1 MKQTVYNRYAQES
14 AGWLHT
20 GRSELVARVLGFF
33 VSLDAHGSKEVLEVG
48 AGVGQ
53 NVSQLRRFGPVDAME
68 IADEGV
74 AALRQRADV
83 RTVIHAG
90 IPSPLERRYDI
101 VCALDVIEH
110 IEDDRMALRWMQER
124 VRPGGLLLI
133 TVPAHP
139 WFFTRHDEALGHHR
153 RYTREAFRA
162 IIPPGLE
169 LLADSHF
176 NTWLFPLAIVSRLAW
191 ALKTRLAPEQPADK
205 QPVPNQGLLGRL
217 LLSVFRREIAST
229 QPDTSRS
236 WGLSY
241 YACLRRRA

>member
-1 MKQTVYNRYAQES
+1 MRQQAYHRYAEES
-14 AGWLHT
+14 GGWLHT

-33 VSLDAHGSKEVLEVG
+33 LPEGALGSKEVLEVG

-53 NVSQLRRFGPVDAME
+53 NISELRRFGPVDAME

-74 AALRQRADV
+74 EALRQRDDV

-90 IPSPLERRYDI
+90 IPSTVERRYGI

-124 VRPGGLLLI
+124 LQPGGLLLI

-176 NTWLFPLAIVSRLAW
+176 NTLLFPLAIASRLGW
-191 ALKTRLAPEQPADK
+191 VLKTRLAPEQPADK
-205 QPVPNQGLLGRL
+205 QPIPNQGLLGRL
-217 LLSVFRREIAST
+217 LLFVFRREIAAT
-229 QPDTSRS
+229 HPGTSRS

-241 YACLRRRA
+241 YACLRRNS

>member
-1 MKQTVYNRYAQES
+1 MKPTAYSRYAQES

-33 VSLDAHGSKEVLEVG
+33 LPLDAHGSREVLEVG

-53 NVSQLRRFGPVDAME
+53 NIADLRRFGPVDAME
-68 IADEGV
+68 IADTGV

-90 IPSPLERRYDI
+90 IPSPLESRYDI

-110 IEDDRMALRWMQER
+110 IEDDHMALRWMQER
-124 VRPGGLLLI
+124 LRPGGLLLI

-139 WFFTRHDEALGHHR
+139 WFFSRHDEALGHHR

-162 IIPPGLE
+162 IVPPGME

-191 ALKTRLAPEQPADK
+191 ALKTRLAPAKPTDK
-205 QPVPNQGLLGRL
+205 QPVPSQGLLGRL

-229 QPDTSRS
+229 HPHTARS

-241 YACLRRRA
+241 YACLRRKA